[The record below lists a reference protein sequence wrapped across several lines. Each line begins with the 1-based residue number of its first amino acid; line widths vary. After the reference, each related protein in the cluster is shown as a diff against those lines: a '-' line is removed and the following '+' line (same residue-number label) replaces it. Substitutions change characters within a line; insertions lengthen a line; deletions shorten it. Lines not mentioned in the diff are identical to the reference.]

1 LNREA
6 IISYNSQIYQEVF
19 LLKSHSC
26 GELRDK
32 HVGQEVT
39 LAGWVH
45 RRRDHGGL
53 IFIDLRDREGI
64 AQVVFNPETSK
75 KAHKTAN
82 ELRSEYVAKITGKVA
97 KRPQGTENLKLPTGK
112 IEVIASDIQ
121 ILNTAKTPP
130 FYINEDVEVDENL
143 YLKYR
148 YLYLRRP
155 RVKDNMML
163 RHKVEKF
170 MRDFLDARGF
180 VEIETPILFKS
191 TPEGARDYLVPSRIH
206 PGKFYA
212 LPQSPQQLKQLLMV
226 AGFEKYYQIARCF
239 RDEDQRADRQPEF
252 TQLDLEMSFID
263 EEDILSLL
271 EELFTSL
278 VETVKPELKMIK
290 PFPRFSYAETMER
303 YGTDKPDIRFGLELR
318 DLSKIVAESEFAVF
332 RSAIQ
337 GGGKVKGICLSGCA
351 DYSHKQL
358 EELTELAK
366 SCGAKGLITLVLPA
380 GSYDKLE
387 QLTPEKVKSVAAK
400 HLTAEQLKEIVR
412 KFEAKPGDLILIVAG
427 EHKMVDKVLDELRR
441 EMGRRLGLIDP
452 NLLAFVFVVDY
463 PLLDWNEET
472 KLWEPMHHPFTAPVE
487 KDIPLLG
494 KEPAKVRARHY
505 DIVCNGYELSSG
517 SIRIHTR
524 QLQEK
529 IFHLLGYSD
538 EEIEARFGHLLEAF
552 DYGAPPHGGIAPGI
566 DRVVMLL
573 AGADNIR
580 EVIAFPK
587 NQSAI
592 DVMSDSPSPVSQA
605 QLDELH
611 LKLQDEEAAQA

>member
-1 LNREA
+1 
-6 IISYNSQIYQEVF
+6 

-26 GELRDK
+26 GELREE
-32 HVGQEVT
+32 HVGHEVT

-97 KRPQGTENLKLPTGK
+97 KRPPGTVNLKLLTGK

-155 RVKDNMML
+155 RVKDNIML
-163 RHKVEKF
+163 RHQVEKF
-170 MRDFLDARGF
+170 MRDFLDAKGF
-180 VEIETPILFKS
+180 VEVETPILIKS

-239 RDEDQRADRQPEF
+239 RDEDLRADRQPEF

-271 EELFTSL
+271 EEMFTAL
-278 VETVKPELKMIK
+278 VETVKPEMHMLK
-290 PFPRFSYAETMER
+290 PFPRLSYAETMER
-303 YGTDKPDIRFGLELR
+303 YGTDKPDIRFGLELK
-318 DLSKIVAESEFAVF
+318 DLPTILAESEFAVF

-337 GGGKVKGICLSGCA
+337 GGGKVKGICLPGCA

-358 EELTELAK
+358 DELTELAK
-366 SCGAKGLITLVLPA
+366 SCGAKGLITLALPA

-387 QLTPEKVKSVAAK
+387 QLTPDRVKSVAAK
-400 HLTAEQLKEIVR
+400 HLTAEQLKEIAR
-412 KFEAKPGDLILIVAG
+412 MFEAKSGDLILIVAG

-441 EMGRRLGLIDP
+441 EMGCRLGLIDP

-472 KLWEPMHHPFTAPVE
+472 KLWEPMHHPFTAPRE
-487 KDIPLLG
+487 EDIKLLDTD
-494 KEPAKVRARHY
+494 PAKVRARHY

-529 IFHLLGYSD
+529 VFHLLGYGN
-538 EEIEARFGHLLEAF
+538 EEMEARFGHLLEAF

-573 AGADNIR
+573 AGAENIR

-592 DVMSDSPSPVSQA
+592 DVMSDSPSPVSKA

-611 LKLQDEEAAQA
+611 LKLTDEETTKT

>member
-1 LNREA
+1 M
-6 IISYNSQIYQEVF
+6 
-19 LLKSHSC
+19 LKSHSC
-26 GELRDK
+26 GELRDN
-32 HVGQEVT
+32 HVGKEVT

-53 IFIDLRDREGI
+53 IFIDLRDKEGI

-75 KAHKTAN
+75 EAHKTAN
-82 ELRSEYVAKITGKVA
+82 ELRNEYVAKITGKVA
-97 KRPQGTENLKLPTGK
+97 QRPTGTENLKLPTGK
-112 IEVIASDIQ
+112 IEVVASEIQ

-130 FYINEDVEVDENL
+130 FYINEDIEVDENL

-155 RVKDNMML
+155 RVKDNMIL

-180 VEIETPILFKS
+180 VEIETPILIKS

-239 RDEDQRADRQPEF
+239 RDEDLRADRQPEF
-252 TQLDLEMSFID
+252 TQLDMEMSFID

-278 VETVKPELKMIK
+278 VETIKPEMKLLK
-290 PFPRFSYAETMER
+290 PFPRLSFAETMER
-303 YGTDKPDIRFGLELR
+303 FGTDKPDIRFGLELK
-318 DLSKIVAESEFAVF
+318 DLSAIVAESEFAVF
-332 RSAIQ
+332 RSTIQ
-337 GGGKVKGICLSGCA
+337 GGGKVRGICLPGCA

-358 EELTELAK
+358 EDLTELAK
-366 SCGAKGLITLVLPA
+366 SCGARGLVTMALPA
-380 GSYDKLE
+380 DSFDKPE

-400 HLTAEQLKEIVR
+400 YLTAEQLKDIVR
-412 KFEAKPGDLILIVAG
+412 TFEAKAGDLILIVAG
-427 EHKMVDKVLDELRR
+427 ELKMVNKVLDELRR

-452 NLLAFVFVVDY
+452 NHLVFFFVVDF

-472 KLWEPMHHPFTAPVE
+472 KLWEPMHHPFTSPRE
-487 KDIPLLG
+487 EDIPLLD
-494 KEPAKVRARHY
+494 KDPAKVRARHY

-524 QLQEK
+524 ELQQN
-529 IFHLLGYSD
+529 IFRLLGYSD
-538 EEIEARFGHLLEAF
+538 EDIEAKFGHMLEAF

-573 AGADNIR
+573 AGAENIR

-587 NQSAI
+587 NQSAM
-592 DVMSDSPSPVSQA
+592 DVMSDSPSPVSEA
-605 QLDELH
+605 QLKELH
-611 LKLQDEEAAQA
+611 LKLTDEETKKA

>member
-1 LNREA
+1 
-6 IISYNSQIYQEVF
+6 

-32 HVGQEVT
+32 HVGNEVT

-53 IFIDLRDREGI
+53 IFIDLRDKEGI

-82 ELRSEYVAKITGKVA
+82 ELRNEYVAKITGKVE
-97 KRPQGTENLKLPTGK
+97 KRPAGTENLKLPTGK

-130 FYINEDVEVDENL
+130 FYINEDIEVDENL

-155 RVKDNMML
+155 RMKDNMIL

-180 VEIETPILFKS
+180 IEIETPILFKS
-191 TPEGARDYLVPSRIH
+191 TPEGARDYLVPSRTQ

-271 EELFTSL
+271 EEMFTSM
-278 VETVKPELKMIK
+278 VETVKPEMKMLK
-290 PFPRFSYAETMER
+290 PFPRLSFAESMER
-303 YGTDKPDIRFGLELR
+303 YGTDKPDIRFGLELK
-318 DLSKIVAESEFAVF
+318 DLSAIVAESEFAVF
-332 RSAIQ
+332 RSTIQ
-337 GGGKVKGICLSGCA
+337 GDGKVRGICLPGCA

-366 SCGAKGLITLVLPA
+366 SCGAKGLVTMALPA
-380 GSYDKLE
+380 GSFDKPE
-387 QLTPEKVKSVAAK
+387 QLTQDKVKSVAAK
-400 HLTAEQLKEIVR
+400 YLTAEQLKDIVR
-412 KFEAKPGDLILIVAG
+412 RFGAKAGDLILIVAG
-427 EHKMVDKVLDELRR
+427 ETKMVDKVLDELRR
-441 EMGRRLGLIDP
+441 EMGHRLGSIDP

-472 KLWEPMHHPFTAPVE
+472 KLWEPMHHPFTSPRE
-487 KDIPLLG
+487 EDMPLLD
-494 KEPAKVRARHY
+494 KDPAKVRARHY

-524 QLQEK
+524 QLQER
-529 IFHLLGYSD
+529 IFHLLGYND
-538 EEIEARFGHLLEAF
+538 EEIETKFGHMLEAF

-573 AGADNIR
+573 AGAENIR

-592 DVMSDSPSPVSQA
+592 DVMSDSPSPVSEA
-605 QLDELH
+605 QLKELH
-611 LKLQDEEAAQA
+611 LKLIDEETKKA